1 LGFVGQLAPFFLKR
15 VFNLESHRRTSVNP
29 VKRWI
34 QLVASPGKQLF
45 AKLLG
50 DAVFV
55 EMQICN
61 ACSFVQAMHPFS
73 EEAITRLY
81 LDYRAESYNAERI
94 KYEPTYQAIADRVGT
109 DEIEIQVRVKAATEW
124 LADKIQVSN
133 DFTMLDYG
141 GADGR
146 FLPQLS
152 AEKFVYEVSNIAPL
166 EGIIR
171 IQHEIELETYSY
183 IHLAHVLEHVV
194 DPLKLV
200 ERVVPHIRPGGYLY
214 IEVPQ
219 EMSDSELK
227 ALQNGSYRCDIPI
240 HEHINKYCVSAI
252 SQLLEKAHLELV
264 ASRADRV
271 NVGWGQAVHLRALGR
286 RAS

>member
-1 LGFVGQLAPFFLKR
+1 
-15 VFNLESHRRTSVNP
+15 
-29 VKRWI
+29 
-34 QLVASPGKQLF
+34 
-45 AKLLG
+45 
-50 DAVFV
+50 
-55 EMQICN
+55 MQICDE
-61 ACSFVQAMHPFS
+61 CLFVQAKHPFS
-73 EEAITRLY
+73 EEAISRLY
-81 LDYRAESYNAERI
+81 LDYRADSYNAERI
-94 KYEPTYQAIADRVGT
+94 KYEPTYKAIAHRVGT
-109 DEIEIQVRVKAATEW
+109 DDVEIQVRVKAVTEW
-124 LADKIQVSN
+124 LSDKIQISK

-146 FLPQLS
+146 FLPQLA

-166 EGIIR
+166 EGITR
-171 IQHEIELETYSY
+171 IQHEIELGTYSY
-183 IHLAHVLEHVV
+183 VHLAHVLEHVV

-227 ALQNGSYRCDIPI
+227 ALQNGSYRGDIPI

-264 ASRADRV
+264 ASRADKV